1 MTKLRFL
8 RKMESFTQCILI
20 NQQFVNQIIK
30 LSLQCVGTS
39 TSTFRFEDTTYYLCP
54 WVFLV
59 TSTYTYGYVVTVY
72 LRVWVVTTTYTCGY
86 VVTSTSTYGYLVT
99 TTYTYGYVVTSTST
113 YGYLVT
119 TTSTYGYL
127 VTTTSTNGYLV
138 TTTYT
143 YGYVVTTAFT
153 YWHDND
159 HLFYPHG
166 VAVVAARLGWCC
178 RACCCRHTPSIAG
191 RRNILQKTF

>member
-8 RKMESFTQCILI
+8 RKMESFTQCLLI

-59 TSTYTYGYVVTVY
+59 TSTYTYGYVVT
-72 LRVWVVTTTYTCGY
+72 
-86 VVTSTSTYGYLVT
+86 
-99 TTYTYGYVVTSTST
+99 
-113 YGYLVT
+113 
-119 TTSTYGYL
+119 
-127 VTTTSTNGYLV
+127 
-138 TTTYT
+138 TTYT
-143 YGYVVTTAFT
+143 YGYVVTTTFT

-159 HLFYPHG
+159 HLFYPRG

-178 RACCCRHTPSIAG
+178 KACCCRHTPSIAG